1 MAIEETR
8 EINVLLLFKMAFK
21 RKKLIAWASLAITLP
36 TVAVAFLLPNRYE
49 VTVVILPPQQKDTVS
64 SALMGALGSAG
75 AVAAVAGSGSSLL
88 KNPNDL
94 QVSFLKSQPVE
105 NAMVERF
112 RLQDLYRA
120 KYLSRA
126 RKHWEKVTTVDNG
139 LKDGLIRISVTDR
152 DPQRALELATG
163 WVEEYRRLTATLAVT
178 EASQRRLFFEQ
189 QLKAARDDLTHAEDN
204 LKQTQQRTGILEIGS
219 QASVMIQQAAGLRAA
234 IASKKAE
241 IESMRQFATD
251 QNPGMIDA
259 QQELRTLQNQ
269 LAAMDVSNQESSGD
283 LTALKGS
290 VTQASLDYVR
300 ALREVGYRQTLYD
313 LLLRQYEIA
322 RVDEAKEGPTVQIV
336 NPGSVPD
343 RPSTPHRAWIIL
355 GGAVLGLPLSLLLA
369 IIVEIGA
376 TFRRLDSS
384 TRGDGTEG
392 WLMGQR
398 Q

>member
-1 MAIEETR
+1 MGGR
-8 EINVLLLFKMAFK
+8 
-21 RKKLIAWASLAITLP
+21 
-36 TVAVAFLLPNRYE
+36 
-49 VTVVILPPQQKDTVS
+49 VS
-64 SALMGALGSAG
+64 
-75 AVAAVAGSGSSLL
+75 AA
-88 KNPNDL
+88 
-94 QVSFLKSQPVE
+94 
-105 NAMVERF
+105 
-112 RLQDLYRA
+112 
-120 KYLSRA
+120 
-126 RKHWEKVTTVDNG
+126 
-139 LKDGLIRISVTDR
+139 DG
-152 DPQRALELATG
+152 
-163 WVEEYRRLTATLAVT
+163 TLAVT

-189 QLKAARDDLTHAEDN
+189 QLKAAQDDLIHAEDN

-241 IESMRQFATD
+241 IESMRQFATE

-336 NPGSVPD
+336 DPGSVPD
-343 RPSTPHRAWIIL
+343 RPSFPPRAWIIV
-355 GGAVLGLPLSLLLA
+355 GAVVLALPLSLLLA
-369 IIVEIGA
+369 VIAEVAAICRA
-376 TFRRLDSS
+376 QRRNTGSWKAAFETLL
-384 TRGDGTEG
+384 GDGLAG
-392 WLMGQR
+392 GVR
-398 Q
+398 